1 MGKHQPALLAGLA
14 IGVLSSVPGVNAANA
29 CCCLWVV
36 AGGVLVTYLKQQNT
50 PEPLATSDAAL
61 GGLLAGA
68 IGGVIVTLVQ
78 IVIMQATGPMVLEQI
93 RPELDKAQMPPEA
106 RQFIERL
113 LTSQGIA
120 LVMGFIVVPIFSVFA
135 MAGSFLGL
143 AFFRKKLPPVPQ
155 A

>member
-1 MGKHQPALLAGLA
+1 MARYQPALLGGLA
-14 IGVLSSVPGVNAANA
+14 IGVLSSVPGISAANV

-36 AGGVLVTYLKQQNT
+36 AGGVLVTYLKQQAT
-50 PEPLATSDAAL
+50 PDPVATSDAAL

-68 IGGVIVTLVQ
+68 IGGVITT
-78 IVIMQATGPMVLEQI
+78 IVNVFVIQATGPQMWA
-93 RPELDKAQMPPEA
+93 ELGPQLDNAQMPPEA
-106 RQFIERL
+106 RQFMERM
-113 LTSQGIA
+113 LTGPGFGVVI
-120 LVMGFIVVPIFSVFA
+120 GFITVPIFSVFA